1 MKGII
6 LAGGSGTRL
15 HPLTY
20 AVSKQLLPV
29 FDKPMVYYPLSS
41 LMLAGIRDILLIS
54 TPRDLPLFER
64 TLGDGSAFGVR
75 LSYAAQPEPKGLAQ
89 AFIIGADH
97 IGRDSV
103 ALALGDNLIFG
114 QGLQATLQR
123 AAAIDNG
130 GVVFGYRVPDPERY
144 GVVTFDADGKAVSIV
159 EKPKAPQSHWAVIG
173 LYFYD
178 NRVVEIARA
187 LKPSA
192 RGELEITD
200 VNACY
205 LADGQLHVERL
216 SRGTAWLDA
225 GTYESLLEASEFVR
239 TMQHR
244 TGLHIACLEEI
255 ALDKGWIG
263 VDAVAARA
271 AMLKQTAYGAYL
283 SRLLAE
289 REAR

>member
-1 MKGII
+1 
-6 LAGGSGTRL
+6 
-15 HPLTY
+15 
-20 AVSKQLLPV
+20 
-29 FDKPMVYYPLSS
+29 
-41 LMLAGIRDILLIS
+41 
-54 TPRDLPLFER
+54 
-64 TLGDGSAFGVR
+64 VR

-123 AAAIDNG
+123 AAANDKG

-144 GVVTFDADGKAVSIV
+144 GVVTFDANGKAVSIV
-159 EKPKAPQSHWAVIG
+159 EKPKTPQSHWAVIG

-178 NRVVEIARA
+178 NRVVEIARG

-200 VNACY
+200 VNARY

-289 REAR
+289 RDA